1 MTVRVQRKLAKSTLA
16 NALVLSQHRIWC
28 SCDGVHKSMA
38 GECVAGAAMP
48 FARKCTVHNVC
59 MEGRSN
65 LSLVA
70 GGSAYCVSGRLPCWR
85 GTSPLSLYL
94 NQMYNRPLHVL
105 CLCLS
110 LCGCL
115 RRLGL
120 LPYLLTSLGA
130 CTHAA
135 CG

>member
-1 MTVRVQRKLAKSTLA
+1 MTVRVQGKLAKSTLA

-48 FARKCTVHNVC
+48 FARKCTVHNVF

-70 GGSAYCVSGRLPCWR
+70 GGSAYYVSGRLPCWR
-85 GTSPLSLYL
+85 RTSPLSLY
-94 NQMYNRPLHVL
+94 QMYNRPLHVL

-120 LPYLLTSLGA
+120 LPYFLTSLGA